1 MAFDMAIVIVVLVVV
16 AVVTVFLSPWL
27 YAYC

>member
-1 MAFDMAIVIVVLVVV
+1 MAFDMAIVIVVLVVD

>member
-1 MAFDMAIVIVVLVVV
+1 MAIDVTIVIVVLVVV